1 MSRTEP
7 ITRLEVAACPT
18 HRLEVRHYVAHEVG
32 CDCLTDRRRTDL
44 ADRLAKARA
53 DGNPLADMAE

>member
-18 HRLEVRHYVAHEVG
+18 HRLEVRHYSSHDVG
-32 CDCLTDRRRTDL
+32 CDCLTDQRRSDL
-44 ADRLAKARA
+44 ATRLDKARA

>member
-1 MSRTEP
+1 MARSEP

-18 HRLEVRHYVAHEVG
+18 HRLEVRHYTDHEVG
-32 CDCLTDRRRTDL
+32 CDCLTEERRQDL
-44 ADRLAKARA
+44 AERLAKARA